1 MALASAAA
9 DEAIARY
16 EQASSLWA
24 TTTTGHA
31 DALIRLGL
39 ALQYR
44 GRADEADARLL
55 QANHLAVALG
65 HAQLQAH
72 AAIGLGRR
80 YSYWETDPER
90 IQVLEDSLA
99 ALPESEDLLRPTLM
113 AMLVTHL
120 IAGFNMEG
128 ARHRDELAE
137 QVRSVAADQSVKS
150 EVLLSIG
157 RTRIYDCF
165 DDPAELSLTVERL
178 AKVADR
184 YSDLRVL
191 AGARFAQAI
200 AALDQGDLGQ
210 LRVSMRRIQRKSSIV
225 WTIPRERSQP
235 RRPAPLSPSSRAA
248 TPMPPHW
255 RTRPSTRVE
264 QSGDF
269 NAALVHS
276 AQGILRAVDLG
287 QAKEVLP
294 LLIEATE
301 YQNIVGFAAGTAL
314 CAASA
319 RRPR

>member
-1 MALASAAA
+1 MATVDAVFSATAATWAVRAGDMALASAAA

-80 YSYWETDPER
+80 YSYWETDAER

-120 IAGFNMEG
+120 IAGFNME
-128 ARHRDELAE
+128 
-137 QVRSVAADQSVKS
+137 
-150 EVLLSIG
+150 
-157 RTRIYDCF
+157 
-165 DDPAELSLTVERL
+165 ER
-178 AKVADR
+178 
-184 YSDLRVL
+184 
-191 AGARFAQAI
+191 AI
-200 AALDQGDLGQ
+200 AT
-210 LRVSMRRIQRKSSIV
+210 SS
-225 WTIPRERSQP
+225 
-235 RRPAPLSPSSRAA
+235 LSR
-248 TPMPPHW
+248 
-255 RTRPSTRVE
+255 
-264 QSGDF
+264 
-269 NAALVHS
+269 
-276 AQGILRAVDLG
+276 
-287 QAKEVLP
+287 
-294 LLIEATE
+294 
-301 YQNIVGFAAGTAL
+301 
-314 CAASA
+314 
-319 RRPR
+319 